1 MVELHALHSLLK
13 HETVTRVDNGVYMIE
28 ENLNLTSL
36 RERLHQYNFSMYYKM
51 NNEKWELTRTL
62 FEVLIPFIFVC

>member
-1 MVELHALHSLLK
+1 VVELHALHSLLK

-36 RERLHQYNFSMYYKM
+36 KERLH
-51 NNEKWELTRTL
+51 
-62 FEVLIPFIFVC
+62 